1 MVEENSGCS
10 DQRYMGGITTQMK
23 RIIDIDKLQEAQQR
37 QKNNYW
43 QRIKNDSVKFGHYKE
58 WRKQYVNKKK
68 EKETQAL
75 SPSPIVIAAVPFE
88 KVRENIISQITDLM
102 CRVDWQD
109 HELRNVWTALENLR
123 SLLPAAEKG
132 AA

>member
-1 MVEENSGCS
+1 
-10 DQRYMGGITTQMK
+10 MGGITTKMK
-23 RIIDIDKLQEAQQR
+23 RIINIDKLQEAQQR
-37 QKNNYW
+37 QKSNYW
-43 QRIKNDSVKFGHYKE
+43 QRIKNDPVKFGHYKE

-68 EKETQAL
+68 EKQARAIT
-75 SPSPIVIAAVPFE
+75 PPAVLFE

-102 CRVDWQD
+102 CRVEWQD

-123 SLLPAAEKG
+123 SLLPAAG

>member
-1 MVEENSGCS
+1 
-10 DQRYMGGITTQMK
+10 MGGITKKMN
-23 RIIDIDKLQEAQQR
+23 RIIDIDKLQEAQQTHKK
-37 QKNNYW
+37 QKTYW
-43 QRIKNDSVKFGHYKE
+43 QRIKNDPVKFGHYKE

-68 EKETQAL
+68 EKEARAL
-75 SPSPIVIAAVPFE
+75 SSRIVVADVPFE

-123 SLLPAAEKG
+123 SLLPAAGKG

>member
-1 MVEENSGCS
+1 
-10 DQRYMGGITTQMK
+10 MK

-37 QKNNYW
+37 QKKQKSNYW
-43 QRIKNDSVKFGHYKE
+43 QRIKNDPVKFGHYKE

-68 EKETQAL
+68 EKETRAL
-75 SPSPIVIAAVPFE
+75 SPSPIVVTAVPFE

-102 CRVDWQD
+102 CSVDWQD
-109 HELRNVWTALENLR
+109 HDLRNVWTALENLR
-123 SLLPAAEKG
+123 TLLPAAGKG